1 MQRFT
6 DVKCWQKAHGMVLHV
21 YRLSSGFPVSE
32 KFGLTSQLRRA
43 MLSVP
48 TNIAEGSKRIG
59 RQEYSRFLNIS
70 EGSLAEVEYLV
81 MVARDLTHLTP
92 PQAKTILAQAT
103 ELAVMLHSLRCQV
116 DSGID
121 Y

>member
-6 DVKCWQKAHGMVLHV
+6 DIKCWQKTHGMALHV
-21 YRLSSGFPVSE
+21 YRLTSGFPVAE
-32 KFGLTSQLRRA
+32 KFGLISQLRRA

-48 TNIAEGSKRIG
+48 TNIAEGSKRVG
-59 RQEYSRFLNIS
+59 RREYSRFLNIS

-81 MVARDLTHLTP
+81 MVARDLTYLTP
-92 PQAKTILAQAT
+92 PQAKTILAQVT
-103 ELAVMLHSLRCQV
+103 ELAVMLHSLRRQV
-116 DSGID
+116 DSGTD

>member
-1 MQRFT
+1 
-6 DVKCWQKAHGMVLHV
+6 
-21 YRLSSGFPVSE
+21 
-32 KFGLTSQLRRA
+32 

-48 TNIAEGSKRIG
+48 TNIAEGSKRLG

-81 MVARDLTHLTP
+81 MVARDLTYITP
-92 PQAKTILAQAT
+92 PQAKTILAQVT
-103 ELAVMLHSLRCQV
+103 ELAVMLHSLRRQV

>member
-1 MQRFT
+1 
-6 DVKCWQKAHGMVLHV
+6 
-21 YRLSSGFPVSE
+21 
-32 KFGLTSQLRRA
+32 

-48 TNIAEGSKRIG
+48 TNIAEGSKRLG

-81 MVARDLTHLTP
+81 MVARDLTYITP
-92 PQAKTILAQAT
+92 PQAKTILAQVT
-103 ELAVMLHSLRCQV
+103 ELAVMLHSLHCQV

>member
-6 DVKCWQKAHGMVLHV
+6 DIKCWQKAHAMVLQV
-21 YRLSSGFPVSE
+21 YRLTSGFPATE
-32 KFGLTSQLRRA
+32 KFGFTSQLRRA

-48 TNIAEGSKRIG
+48 TNIAEGSKRVG

-70 EGSLAEVEYLV
+70 EGSLAEVAYLM
-81 MVARDLTHLTP
+81 MVARDLTYITP
-92 PQAKTILAQAT
+92 PQAKAMLAQAT
-103 ELAVMLHSLRCQV
+103 ELAVMLHSLRSHV